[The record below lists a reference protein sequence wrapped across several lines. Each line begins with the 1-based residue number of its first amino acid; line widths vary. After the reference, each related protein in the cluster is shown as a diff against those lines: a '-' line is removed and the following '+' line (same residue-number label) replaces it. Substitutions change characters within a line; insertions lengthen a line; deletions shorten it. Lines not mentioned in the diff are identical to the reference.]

1 MPHTNDHG
9 GAQAASSPH
18 DVPVQTD
25 NVNFRGIVWFLVI
38 IFGTVLFCQALVV
51 GIFKY
56 LEYDVDKADPPRAFT
71 AATPSYPQIV
81 DGRVVGTAPI
91 PEPNLLTD
99 DPENLARFRAAEDES
114 LTTYAVIDKNAGT
127 YRIPIDKA
135 KDLLLAKG
143 LPARPTP
150 GK

>member
-1 MPHTNDHG
+1 MPHTSDSG
-9 GAQAASSPH
+9 GAHAAHTPH
-18 DVPVQTD
+18 DLPVQTD
-25 NVNFRGIVWFLVI
+25 NVSFRGVIWFLVI
-38 IFGTVLFCQALVV
+38 IFATVLFCQGLVV

-71 AATPSYPQIV
+71 APTPSYPQIF
-81 DGRVVGTAPI
+81 DGRVVGTEPI

-99 DPENLARFRAAEDES
+99 DPENLARFRALEEQS
-114 LTTYAVIDKNAGT
+114 LTTYGVIDKNAGT
-127 YRIPIDKA
+127 YRVPIEKA

-143 LPARPTP
+143 LPARPAP